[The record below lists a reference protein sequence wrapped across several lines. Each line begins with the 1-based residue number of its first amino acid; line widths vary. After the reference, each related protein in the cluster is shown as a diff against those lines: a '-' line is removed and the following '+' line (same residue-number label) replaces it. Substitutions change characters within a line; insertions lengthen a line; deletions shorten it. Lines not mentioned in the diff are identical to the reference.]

1 MSVNVQRKRAN
12 RCPDHPWG
20 TAGPDH
26 EEHGSPID
34 TVTLEDGLT
43 ADVLN
48 IASLCK
54 SLADEAVAGHHH
66 HAV

>member
-1 MSVNVQRKRAN
+1 MSVNVQQKRAN

-34 TVTLEDGLT
+34 PVTLEDGLT

-48 IASLCK
+48 IASLC
-54 SLADEAVAGHHH
+54 
-66 HAV
+66 